1 MKMMARVPD
10 EAGRRRDLS
19 SANADPAVGTNLL
32 DGADV
37 ARGSLRLA
45 IAGIRIDLAWDGAS
59 RCSDLDHVFFRK
71 FLVNGQAPRADEAT
85 EVRLCFHCGP
95 LPAIQPGEL
104 LFDAA
109 TPNRWRLWRQ
119 DGHYLFELFDT
130 KPPHQRVQ
138 CALMAPD
145 FRSGELYRRP
155 DETSPERAWSLVGL
169 MRPFGELLLVS
180 LLSQGRGVL
189 VHGLGVSDRGRG
201 LLFVGR
207 SGAGKSTLGKLYL
220 AHSDV
225 TILGDERLVVTQAGG
240 QFWLSG
246 TPWPGESFT
255 ISPETVPLR
264 RVFFLEHGPTNRLIA
279 DRFMNLY
286 GLFFQQVFLPFWDSQ
301 GLAFSM
307 RFSEEVLRAFPAE
320 RLSFVNN
327 ASVVEFLRDVE
338 G

>member
-1 MKMMARVPD
+1 MK
-10 EAGRRRDLS
+10 
-19 SANADPAVGTNLL
+19 ADPAVRTNVL
-32 DGADV
+32 DGAHV
-37 ARGSLRLA
+37 ARASLRLA

-59 RCSDLDHVFFRK
+59 RCSDMDHVFFRG
-71 FLVNGQAPRADEAT
+71 FCANGQAPRADEPT
-85 EVRLCFHCGP
+85 EVRLCLHCGP
-95 LPAIQPGEL
+95 LPASQPTEL

-119 DGHYLFELFDT
+119 DGHYLFEFFDT

-145 FRSGELYRRP
+145 FRSGEVYRKP
-155 DETSPERAWSLVGL
+155 DPDCSAPTWSLIRL

-189 VHGLGVSDRGRG
+189 VHGLGVSDRGQG

-220 AHSDV
+220 AHSGV

-246 TPWPGESFT
+246 TPWPGEAFAT
-255 ISPETVPLR
+255 SPETVPLR
-264 RVFFLEHGPTNRLIA
+264 RVFFLEHGPTNRLIT
-279 DRFMNLY
+279 DHFMNLY
-286 GLFFQQVFLPFWDSQ
+286 SLFFQQVFLPFWDSQ
-301 GLAFSM
+301 ALAFAM
-307 RFSEEVLRAFPAE
+307 RFSDEVLRALPAE

>member
-1 MKMMARVPD
+1 MLLRVPD
-10 EAGRRRDLS
+10 EAGRRGDLS
-19 SANADPAVGTNLL
+19 PVKADTTVRTNLL

-59 RCSDLDHVFFRK
+59 RCSDLDHVFYQAFCP
-71 FLVNGQAPRADEAT
+71 NGQTPRADEPT
-85 EVRLCFHCGP
+85 VVRLCLHCGP
-95 LPAIQPGEL
+95 LPASPRADL

-109 TPNRWRLWRQ
+109 TANRWRLWRQ
-119 DGHYLFELFDT
+119 DGHYLFEFFDT

-145 FRSGELYRRP
+145 FGSGELYRRP
-155 DETSPERAWSLVGL
+155 DETSPEHAWSLVQL
-169 MRPFGELLLVS
+169 MRPFGELLLIS

-189 VHGLGVSDRGRG
+189 VHALGVNDRGQG

-246 TPWPGESFT
+246 TPWPGDAFT
-255 ISPETVPLR
+255 TSPETVPLR
-264 RVFFLEHGPTNRLIA
+264 RVFFLEHGRTNRLIA
-279 DRFMNLY
+279 DSFMNLY
-286 GLFFQQVFLPFWDSQ
+286 GLFFQQVFLPFWDGQ
-301 GLAFSM
+301 ALAFAM
-307 RFSEEVLRAFPAE
+307 RFSEEVLRALPAK
-320 RLSFVNN
+320 RLSFVND